1 MTKEEIIVVIHSN
14 YAEGTDAYA
23 FRDEKVAEKSVN
35 ADVEV
40 EMKSLT
46 EEGYKPKILRRPSGA
61 TVYVPDS
68 DIYYEWEILK
78 TTLEGEL
85 PTLGE
90 RDKRLEDL
98 WGEFGDIP
106 MDPETERIE
115 EPFLSFP
122 AGTDR
127 EDIWHWFDKRHSK
140 GVAYLLYGGAE
151 DYAPEARRLYD
162 QKQLCT
168 ECDSESCVFNPHGVC
183 LAPFVTGHAPAL
195 CDDGC
200 GDYCYKEV

>member
-1 MTKEEIIVVIHSN
+1 MVKEEIVVVIHSN
-14 YAEGTDAYA
+14 YAEGADAYA
-23 FRDEKVAEKSVN
+23 FRDEKMAERSVD
-35 ADVEV
+35 ADVET

-46 EEGYKPKILRRPSGA
+46 KEGYKPKILRQPSEA
-61 TVYVPDS
+61 MVYVPDS
-68 DIYYEWEILK
+68 NIYYEWEILK

-85 PTLGE
+85 PTLE
-90 RDKRLEDL
+90 ARDKKLEDFWEEL
-98 WGEFGDIP
+98 GDIP
-106 MDPETERIE
+106 MDAEERIE
-115 EPFLSFP
+115 DPFLSFP

-127 EDIWHWFDKRHSK
+127 DDIWRWFDERHSK

-151 DYAPEARRLYD
+151 DYVPEARRLYGL
-162 QKQLCT
+162 KQFCT
-168 ECDSESCVFNPHGVC
+168 ECDSKSCVFNPHGVC